1 MKNGDKIEFAIVGMQ
16 EDSYKV
22 NYDIDFSKLNQE
34 ELEFQIE
41 QRINVSAEPE
51 NIIISMRVHLMNG
64 AEEIAMQG
72 VRAIFKVKPFNSF
85 VNDMQEDD
93 LKVSNPALIDT
104 FICVCI
110 GAIRGMLV
118 KNLKGTP
125 LDNVVLPL
133 IPMNV
138 IRANSTKR
146 TK

>member
-1 MKNGDKIEFAIVGMQ
+1 MEIKQSLPLQECKKIPIR
-16 EDSYKV
+16 SITI
-22 NYDIDFSKLNQE
+22 IDFSKLNQE

-51 NIIISMRVHLMNG
+51 NIIISMRVHLMND

-104 FICVCI
+104 FISVCI
-110 GAIRGMLV
+110 GAI
-118 KNLKGTP
+118 
-125 LDNVVLPL
+125 VVCL
-133 IPMNV
+133 
-138 IRANSTKR
+138 
-146 TK
+146 